1 MATITA
7 SRTVT
12 ADDVLRGFIENTV
25 TCVGRLPQFDHLD
38 NEFPENATSTCEVI
52 GECGVAIIKE
62 SSCDSGPWGDGCT
75 TLDENNVRVRYRYV
89 NTEDVDLFNCTI
101 NETNTQIP
109 DITIADKFDL
119 PAGGTEVTN
128 MRASDQCTTLEAGGE
143 PDTATITCDC
153 GDPINPFDTVSA
165 SDDSDFSC
173 EDCVVTIDKQV
184 SCDGTNYFD
193 IGNDGDGLGQ
203 LPDCQELDGQGVH
216 AQYIVD
222 NTGDTDV
229 RCTIGDSNDEFL
241 IGSET
246 TGTIPGQGGQY
257 VSSRKDAVCSD
268 VFDEKEPDT
277 ATLNCECLID
287 NEVVATRSDTDI
299 ANIECLGCD
308 VKVDKAVSCA
318 GEPFDDETL
327 VFANEDLTNGCT
339 ALNDENITVNYRGQN
354 VGEVGLFDCKIDESN
369 TVLGTGMQTSF
380 GISVNTTEGPFIDD
394 DQDCS
399 DPTLDD
405 GEPDTATINCVC
417 EDPAGDAIL
426 EGPVMVSA
434 FDIADFICEE
444 VPQGCRMTGGHN
456 VMVTKK
462 EGGDPQYDDI
472 PSGTKY
478 TTGGQI
484 GAPDERLMRQDALN
498 ILRKASASTAC
509 AQVAGMPA

>member
-1 MATITA
+1 
-7 SRTVT
+7 
-12 ADDVLRGFIENTV
+12 
-25 TCVGRLPQFDHLD
+25 
-38 NEFPENATSTCEVI
+38 
-52 GECGVAIIKE
+52 
-62 SSCDSGPWGDGCT
+62 
-75 TLDENNVRVRYRYV
+75 
-89 NTEDVDLFNCTI
+89 VDLFNCTI

-484 GAPDERLMRQDALN
+484 GAPDEAGCAEYPAKGKCVDGVCTGGWNAGLACEDNGECPNQGGRNSGRPWGNWQHNHHSGPDDGF
-498 ILRKASASTAC
+498 ILGGSFSFHSGTAAAPDEAFIKSIIC
-509 AQVAGMPA
+509 ADEGWCVQARPAPTKQIFWEGTGVFHKER